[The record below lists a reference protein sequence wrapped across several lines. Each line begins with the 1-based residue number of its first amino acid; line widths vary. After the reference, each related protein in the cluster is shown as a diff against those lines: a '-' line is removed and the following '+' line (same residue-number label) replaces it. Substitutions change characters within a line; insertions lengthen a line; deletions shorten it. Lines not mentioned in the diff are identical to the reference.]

1 MKGQFCMDR
10 LDESNFKIWG
20 FFHKSAKVH
29 MSVIGIVSS
38 IRLLIL
44 AHFWILSMQSQINWQ
59 DTLVGMHV
67 CCNKNSLW
75 DIDRNP
81 LALCSITI
89 KTIFSTSDTNLC
101 WYLGEKKSCIYI
113 LYLILKILAFLSFMQ
128 HSHKKRFDIKSVILS
143 WNELRHYF

>member
-1 MKGQFCMDR
+1 MGTFSLSEFTNNFSKIDEGAVLHGQTWWTKLQILF
-10 LDESNFKIWG
+10 

-89 KTIFSTSDTNLC
+89 TTIFSTSDTNLC
-101 WYLGEKKSCIYI
+101 WYLGEKKV
-113 LYLILKILAFLSFMQ
+113 AFTS
-128 HSHKKRFDIKSVILS
+128 
-143 WNELRHYF
+143 YT